1 MATTTKLKNKLTFYN
16 SRKALTFGT
25 IFRLSLTFAF
35 AAFSRFAFV
44 ASLPELQLHCFC
56 RFLAQNSTLDLKEEG
71 QNHSFAEE
79 KLLPTSWRRR
89 SLAYESSALAMA
101 TTRMTLLLETTFLK
115 MTLAAD
121 RLESVSSL
129 TTDQDLLT
137 SHHAVSAYSCCCCF
151 RLHWCAVAVLYLY
164 YRASVCASTDG
175 RGLSEAIVTTLTD

>member
-1 MATTTKLKNKLTFYN
+1 MYPAPVAVESLYHDNSGDLYHDKGGEKNTILCKHVATTTKLKNKLTFYN

-79 KLLPTSWRRR
+79 KLLPTS
-89 SLAYESSALAMA
+89 
-101 TTRMTLLLETTFLK
+101 
-115 MTLAAD
+115 
-121 RLESVSSL
+121 
-129 TTDQDLLT
+129 
-137 SHHAVSAYSCCCCF
+137 
-151 RLHWCAVAVLYLY
+151 
-164 YRASVCASTDG
+164 
-175 RGLSEAIVTTLTD
+175 